1 MIKLRRG
8 NQAYPGE
15 VMDPVT
21 IAALAV
27 AGLLALVLLAMVLL
41 RPRRRPSEVARHPNI
56 RVALEGMGLQM
67 MNDVRIG
74 GSRGG
79 VIHIHHL
86 IRLPASIV
94 IVAFAPPELSGPV
107 SGSTRQPVWRI
118 GEGEA
123 MRGLA
128 NPMQALKPLLVAF
141 RNRFPLVRIRGLVVF
156 SNTVSFPAG
165 APSGCVRA
173 ADAPEAIQHM
183 IDQDGTPSASAEA
196 AWTALAKM
204 IAQEGQPAAPAGGK
218 RRTGPRMA
226 G

>member
-1 MIKLRRG
+1 
-8 NQAYPGE
+8 
-15 VMDPVT
+15 MDPVT

-27 AGLLALVLLAMVLL
+27 AGLVVLTLLAMVLL
-41 RPRRRPSEVARHPNI
+41 RPRRRPNDAARLPNI
-56 RVALEGMGLQM
+56 RIALEGMGLQM
-67 MNDVRIG
+67 MNDVRIANSGG
-74 GSRGG
+74 GSNGG

-86 IRLPASIV
+86 VRLPASIV

-107 SGSTRQPVWRI
+107 RGSTRLPVWQV
-118 GEGEA
+118 GDGPE
-123 MRGLA
+123 MRSLS
-128 NPMQALKPLLVAF
+128 NPMLALKPLLVAF

-156 SNTVSFPAG
+156 SNTVSFPVG
-165 APSGCVRA
+165 TPSGCVRA
-173 ADAPEAIQHM
+173 ADAPDAIQRM

-204 IAQEGQPAAPAGGK
+204 ISQEAQQPAPATGK